1 MPTMDDS
8 WEVEDI
14 VQWKTYYRKD
24 RWLVKW
30 KGYGEERNTWEPTEN
45 LLDQGWVM
53 QRAQQ
58 VKEHALNHFAQH
70 GRYP

>member
-1 MPTMDDS
+1 M
-8 WEVEDI
+8 EDLLPQGS
-14 VQWKTYYRKD
+14 VS
-24 RWLVKW
+24 WLVKW

-58 VKEHALNHFAQH
+58 VKGSTPLARPLNHFAQH
-70 GRYP
+70 GRYH

>member
-1 MPTMDDS
+1 M
-8 WEVEDI
+8 EDLLPQGS
-14 VQWKTYYRKD
+14 VS
-24 RWLVKW
+24 WLVKW